1 MGFIAG
7 RRSVCLTNLL
17 IKFLTHHNHIKYCL
31 NVQVFTDQKCFCA
44 GIGGSLLLWL
54 LPTKLPLLPADEQDK
69 EEKEP
74 LEDEFFFE
82 MVALISKPP
91 P

>member
-1 MGFIAG
+1 MSHQLVNKNF
-7 RRSVCLTNLL
+7 SL
-17 IKFLTHHNHIKYCL
+17 IITTSNIVL

-54 LPTKLPLLPADEQDK
+54 LTTKLPLLPADEQDK